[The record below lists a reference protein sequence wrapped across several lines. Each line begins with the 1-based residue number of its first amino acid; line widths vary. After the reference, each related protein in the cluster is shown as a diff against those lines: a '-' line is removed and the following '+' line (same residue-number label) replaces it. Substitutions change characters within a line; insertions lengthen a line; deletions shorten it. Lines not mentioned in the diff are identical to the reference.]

1 VNSSSLPP
9 RHTGTR
15 TRWASGCLGALLVLS
30 VVLVVLPVLASPPA
44 QEQVSGNLLM
54 DGGFEAPPTWPMQ
67 DGIGEVQV
75 APGWRAYYLDKP
87 PEYVRLPN
95 NCDKLRVTECYW
107 MRPEFRDNTSFANRI
122 HSGQRSQKY
131 FSYGR
136 MHEAGLMQQV
146 QGIPPG
152 ARVRFSIWMQAW
164 MCYNPSECGR
174 DGVRSDQPADM
185 HLRVGIDPLGGT
197 DPVTGTVVW
206 AAEQPAWDNFVLF
219 VVETEAISDTV
230 TVFTHSRAEWPWARI
245 NNDVYLDDA
254 SLVIVGAYPATTTV
268 TASVTMTG
276 APATTTLSPTPF
288 AESAITYTIG
298 MGDTWFNIAL
308 KHGIQITDLLQ
319 LNGFTTRTELY
330 LGQMIVVQR
339 LPFTPTP
346 TVIPSTATPLPSVTP
361 LPSPTLTVTPS
372 PTPTALPAPAAR
384 PRELPSLAVALT
396 GAGVLVVVLGLGL
409 RLTLFMRSKGT
420 LLPGNRTGTRSRR

>member
-1 VNSSSLPP
+1 
-9 RHTGTR
+9 
-15 TRWASGCLGALLVLS
+15 
-30 VVLVVLPVLASPPA
+30 
-44 QEQVSGNLLM
+44 
-54 DGGFEAPPTWPMQ
+54 
-67 DGIGEVQV
+67 
-75 APGWRAYYLDKP
+75 
-87 PEYVRLPN
+87 
-95 NCDKLRVTECYW
+95 
-107 MRPEFRDNTSFANRI
+107 
-122 HSGQRSQKY
+122 
-131 FSYGR
+131 

-164 MCYNPSECGR
+164 MCYNPSECGK

-268 TASVTMTG
+268 TASVAMTG
-276 APATTTLSPTPF
+276 APATATRTPTPF